1 MEYIKAIEGSVFWGN
16 KKLKKIYKE
25 CERNEYLTEF
35 LTHII
40 DELSETT
47 LSKLIDEEIISFLPL
62 KFLKSNRA
70 STKRRILTRLQKHE
84 LKTGEN
90 HTFGKM
96 TSWHVRKILTIMYQ
110 AIQDAKVCG
119 LGTYKNSTS
128 VECKNILLECYS
140 LEERNAIFES
150 TIRSNTR
157 EDDQDKLLKKILN
170 RFIEETKKTNNF
182 NTDC

>member
-1 MEYIKAIEGSVFWGN
+1 MP
-16 KKLKKIYKE
+16 
-25 CERNEYLTEF
+25 
-35 LTHII
+35 
-40 DELSETT
+40 D
-47 LSKLIDEEIISFLPL
+47 
-62 KFLKSNRA
+62 
-70 STKRRILTRLQKHE
+70 RLQKHE